1 MRLAL
6 FANDAFG
13 SYVFETVRESDL
25 DLVCVVGETKSAAG
39 RLRKKLRRYKKRP
52 KNAWRDLTARFRQR
66 PVPEP
71 PRRPG
76 RSPAA
81 GMPPLRERA
90 EQAGIAYYEDERLA
104 SLAFASTLRE
114 LEIDLVLVATF
125 GAILRPHIIDAPS
138 RGVVNIHF
146 ALLPQYRGMTPELC
160 CLLDGASESGVTAHF
175 IDEGVD
181 TGDIIEQRRVPVA
194 PNDGFADLQAKLY
207 PEGREL
213 VRSVLAR
220 FAAGNV
226 EATPQDDSKAS
237 KCKLRRGYRE
247 ISLEHTPGSKIHD
260 ILRACLGTRHAPY
273 IVQQG
278 GDRLYL
284 LDAEFVPRQDAD
296 RLTSGQPGK
305 GATTLACKDG
315 VLVVRESWQPA

>member
-1 MRLAL
+1 MKLAL

-13 SYVFETVRESDL
+13 SYVFDTVRDSDV
-25 DLVCVVGETKSAAG
+25 DLVCVVGETKSTAG

-52 KNAWRDLTARFRQR
+52 KNAWRDLIARFRQR
-66 PVPEP
+66 PTPEP
-71 PRRPG
+71 PRRSG

-81 GMPPLRERA
+81 GLPSLRERS
-90 EQAGIAYYEDERLA
+90 EQAGIAYFEDERLA
-104 SLAFASTLRE
+104 TLAFASTLRE
-114 LEIDLVLVATF
+114 LDIDLVLVATF
-125 GAILRPHIIDAPS
+125 GAILRPHIIEVPR

-146 ALLPQYRGMTPELC
+146 ALLPAYRGMTPELC
-160 CLLDGASESGVTAHF
+160 CLLDGATETGVTAHF

-181 TGDIIEQRRVPVA
+181 TGDVIEQRRVPIS

-220 FAAGNV
+220 FAAGDV
-226 EATPQDDSKAS
+226 EAVPQDDSKAS

-247 ISLEHTPGSKIHD
+247 ISLEHTPGPKVHD

-273 IVQQG
+273 IIQKDG
-278 GDRLYL
+278 SRLYL
-284 LDAEFVPRQDAD
+284 LDAEFVPDAD
-296 RLTSGQPGK
+296 AAQYTS
-305 GATTLACKDG
+305 ARDTMTYACKNG
-315 VLVVRESWQPA
+315 MLVVREAWQPS